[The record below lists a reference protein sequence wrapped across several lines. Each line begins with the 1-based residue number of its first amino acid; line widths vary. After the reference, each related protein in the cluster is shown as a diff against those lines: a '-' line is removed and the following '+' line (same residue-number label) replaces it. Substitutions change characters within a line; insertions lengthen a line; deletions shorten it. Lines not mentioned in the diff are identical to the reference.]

1 MAGDVSEAE
10 FEIINVLGLHA
21 RAAAQLV
28 KVANKHKSDVTVECE
43 GQAVNGKSIMGV
55 LMLAAALG
63 MRVKIKC
70 TGPDSAA
77 CLEEIGKLINNKFGE
92 AQ

>member
-1 MAGDVSEAE
+1 MNA
-10 FEIINVLGLHA
+10 LGLHA

-28 KVANKHKSDVTVECE
+28 KVANRHQSEVTVECE

-55 LMLAAALG
+55 LMLAAAQG
-63 MRVKIKC
+63 MRVKVSCK
-70 TGPDSAA
+70 GPDADATLS
-77 CLEEIGKLINNKFGE
+77 EIAGLIANRFGE